1 MADLHS
7 GSLTLLTKVA
17 AMQMQIEA
25 EREKTQNA
33 EAAKKAMCKKLNAA
47 LAANAKTLD
56 ARDDSTS
63 DRRCEVVWPMT
74 DGSKKNFAGTYH
86 PSAFDKDSVVVEF
99 DDGEVCR
106 VNKCEVIVDG
116 KHMAT
121 KKTIKKT
128 IKKASPKPRGIS
140 KGKKTDKEEP
150 PKVLRE
156 TRSVSCE
163 NMHRSFALGLRPGH

>member
-1 MADLHS
+1 MADQRS
-7 GSLTLLTKVA
+7 ESMTVLTNVA
-17 AMQMQIEA
+17 TMYLQMEA
-25 EREKTQNA
+25 QCEKIQNA
-33 EAAKKAMCKKLNAA
+33 EAAKKAMCKELNAA

-99 DDGEVCR
+99 DNGEVCR

-116 KHMAT
+116 KYMAT
-121 KKTIKKT
+121 KKAT
-128 IKKASPKPRGIS
+128 KKASPKPRGIS
-140 KGKKTDKEEP
+140 KGKKMDKREP

-163 NMHRSFALGLRPGH
+163 NMHRLFALGLRPGH